1 MENNTPAEKQLVEVH
16 QATVRFAGDSGD
28 GMQLVGTEFTE
39 LSSLVGNA
47 IRSIPDYPAEIRA
60 PAGTPGGVSGYQLN
74 FADEEV
80 STPGDAPYVLVAM
93 NPAALKVN
101 LGIIQKGGI
110 IILNT
115 DEFTPSN
122 LAKAGFESNPL
133 EDGSLKDYQ
142 VVPVPMTKLNEEAT
156 KDSGLPPRQRARCKN
171 FFALGITLWLYDRP
185 MQPVL
190 EWMMRKFGSKPE
202 VLAANAAALRAGYNF
217 ANTTELLRVHYR
229 IAPAKLPR
237 GRYRR
242 VNGNEA
248 VVLGLVAA
256 ACKAA
261 RPLIYASYPITPASE
276 ILHELATHKHYDVR
290 TIQCEDEIAAA
301 CTALGAS
308 YAGCIGVTG
317 TSGPGLALKA
327 ETLGLAVMTELPL
340 VVVDVQRA
348 GPSTGLPTK
357 SEQADLLMAVHGRH
371 GEAPAVVLAPA
382 SPSDCFW
389 TAYEAVR
396 LAVKYMTPV
405 IVLSDGFLANSSE
418 AFAIPDIDKLSPITI
433 PPLPAKEEFAPY
445 RRDPETLA
453 RPWAPPG
460 TEGYQHRIGGLE
472 KQDVTGNVSY
482 DGANHEKMVHLRRQ
496 KIEGIARDLPPAR
509 IEGDPEGD
517 LLLVGWGSTQ
527 GAIKAAVRAA
537 RAEGHKVS
545 QLHLRYLNPLQSNVE
560 DILRR
565 FRRIL
570 VPENNLGQLCQLLR
584 SRFLV
589 DARPFSGMKAR
600 PFLIREIRNAIE
612 EALKS

>member
-1 MENNTPAEKQLVEVH
+1 
-16 QATVRFAGDSGD
+16 
-28 GMQLVGTEFTE
+28 
-39 LSSLVGNA
+39 
-47 IRSIPDYPAEIRA
+47 PAEIRA
-60 PAGTPGGVSGYQLN
+60 PAGTPGGVSAYQLN

-101 LGIIQKGGI
+101 LGIVQKGGI

-115 DEFTPSN
+115 DEFTPAN
-122 LAKAGFESNPL
+122 LAKAGFETNPL
-133 EDGSLKDYQ
+133 EDGSLKDFQ
-142 VVPVPMTKLNEEAT
+142 VVPVPMTKLNDEAT

-190 EWMMRKFGSKPE
+190 EWMMRKFGSKPQ

-217 ANTTELLRVHYR
+217 ANTSELLRVHYR
-229 IAPAKLPR
+229 VAPAKLPR

-248 VVLGLVAA
+248 VMLGLVAA
-256 ACKAA
+256 ACKAG

-276 ILHELATHKHYDVR
+276 ILHELAAHKHYDVR

-301 CTALGAS
+301 CAALGAS
-308 YAGCIGVTG
+308 YAGCIGATG

-357 SEQADLLMAVHGRH
+357 SEQADLLMAMHGRH
-371 GEAPAVVLAPA
+371 GEAPAVVLAPG
-382 SPSDCFW
+382 SPGDCFW
-389 TAYEAVR
+389 MAYEAVR

-418 AFAIPDIDKLSPITI
+418 AFPIPDTDKLPPITV
-433 PPLPAKEEFAPY
+433 PPLPPKEEFAPY
-445 RRDPETLA
+445 RRDPETLV

-482 DGANHEKMVHLRRQ
+482 DGDNHEKMVNLRRR
-496 KIEGIARDLPPAR
+496 KVEGIARDLPPAKV
-509 IEGDPEGD
+509 EGDPEGE
-517 LLLVGWGSTQ
+517 LLLVGWGSTE

-537 RAEGHKVS
+537 RAEGHSVS
-545 QLHLRYLNPLQSNVE
+545 HLHLRYLNPLQPNVGE
-560 DILRR
+560 ILRR

-570 VPENNLGQLCQLLR
+570 VPENNLGQLCGLLR

-589 DARPFSGMKAR
+589 DARPFSGMKGR

>member
-1 MENNTPAEKQLVEVH
+1 MENNTPAGKQLVEVH